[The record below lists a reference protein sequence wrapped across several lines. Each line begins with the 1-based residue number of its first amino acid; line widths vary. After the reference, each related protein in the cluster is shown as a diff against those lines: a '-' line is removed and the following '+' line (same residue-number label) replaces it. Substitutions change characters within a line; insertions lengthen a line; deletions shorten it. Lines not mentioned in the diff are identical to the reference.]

1 MTAERRGLLELGWA
15 GTGLEPE
22 SGDVHVV
29 AEFDGGVLVGV
40 IDGLGHGYEA
50 AVAAHAA
57 ARVLAAFAGEP
68 LATLVERCH
77 EALRRTRGAVMSLA
91 SFDGRDASMTWAG
104 IGNVE
109 GVLVPADGDPARRRE
124 TILLRGGIVGYQLPS
139 VRPATLSLA
148 AGDTLVLATDGIHHG
163 FLAEPTPQGS
173 PQEAADEILARHS
186 RGSDDA
192 LVLVARWVGAP
203 GATTGGD
210 RKEGGG

>member
-15 GTGLEPE
+15 GMGLEPE
-22 SGDVHVV
+22 SGDLHVV

-50 AVAAHAA
+50 AVAARAA
-57 ARVLAAFAGEP
+57 ARVLAAYAAEP

-91 SFDGRDASMTWAG
+91 AFDGRDASMTWAG
-104 IGNVE
+104 VGNVE
-109 GVLVPADGDPARRRE
+109 GILVPADGTPARRRE

-148 AGDTLVLATDGIHHG
+148 PGDTLVLATDGIHHG
-163 FLAEPTPQGS
+163 FLAEPTPQGT
-173 PQEAADEILARHS
+173 PQEVADGILARHS

-210 RKEGGG
+210 RKEGGR